1 MMHQA
6 LILSLAIAASL
17 LSACGGTPEC
27 SETRLYQEAVPGK
40 RIEVPDGLSALDARR
55 ELSIPS
61 ASPQAPPPP
70 GECVD
75 APPTLR
81 TGSSGDQTG

>member
-1 MMHQA
+1 MHRP
-6 LILSLAIAASL
+6 LILLLTIAASL

-27 SETRLYQEAVPGK
+27 SEPRLYQEAVPGK
-40 RIEVPDGLSALDARR
+40 RIEVPDGLSALEADR
-55 ELSIPS
+55 ELTIPS

-70 GECVD
+70 GECLD

-81 TGSSGDQTG
+81 TGSSDNNTG